1 MEKTALSQHLATI
14 KRDLLKDFRD
24 EKARHEDHQRRVE
37 EQRLEHLQ
45 NEQKRLYQVSG
56 AVDPLQDDPQQ
67 QQQRGAHSNSNGLSS
82 YIFALISMLSDGSAT
97 AVGKENAAGALN
109 NLAVNNADNK
119 VSIAKEG
126 GIKPLISMLSD
137 GSATAVGKE
146 KAAGTLKRLGG
157 NAEIKAR
164 IIQEGFK
171 DF

>member
-1 MEKTALSQHLATI
+1 MSKFREFDLTLYADSVVAVKKEIDTSSITACI
-14 KRDLLKDFRD
+14 KALLD
-24 EKARHEDHQRRVE
+24 E
-37 EQRLEHLQ
+37 
-45 NEQKRLYQVSG
+45 
-56 AVDPLQDDPQQ
+56 
-67 QQQRGAHSNSNGLSS
+67 
-82 YIFALISMLSDGSAT
+82 SAT
-97 AVGKENAAGALN
+97 TPDTSEKVAGALMKF
-109 NLAVNNADNK
+109 AADSNENR

-146 KAAGTLKRLGG
+146 NAAGALKRLGD